1 MKTLSHIT
9 PLIALALLTCAQG
22 SAAQTVYR
30 CGSEYTQT
38 PCENGNAIRTD
49 DSRSAS
55 DRKAHQATVQKEK
68 KTADVL
74 ERQRLKEE
82 LAAHQAAMRAAAQED
97 QATRE
102 AAHREAQEA
111 AKKKKASQ
119 PVKVRA
125 YASPK
130 PATGSNKS
138 KD

>member
-1 MKTLSHIT
+1 LKTLSHT
-9 PLIALALLTCAQG
+9 TTLLALALLTYVQG
-22 SAAQTVYR
+22 GAAQTVYR
-30 CGSEYTQT
+30 CGNEYTQT

-49 DSRSAS
+49 DSRSTS
-55 DRKAHQATVQKEK
+55 DRKAHQASVQKDK
-68 KTADVL
+68 KTADAL

-82 LAAHQAAMRAAAQED
+82 QAAHQAATRAAAKED
-97 QATRE
+97 QAARE

-119 PVKVRA
+119 PVKIRA

-130 PATGSNKS
+130 PATGSKS

>member
-1 MKTLSHIT
+1 LKTLSHT
-9 PLIALALLTCAQG
+9 TTLLALTLLACAQG

-38 PCENGNAIRTD
+38 PCENGSAIRTD

-68 KTADVL
+68 KTADAL

-82 LAAHQAAMRAAAQED
+82 QAAHQAATRAAAQED
-97 QATRE
+97 QAARE
-102 AAHREAQEA
+102 AAHREAQQA
-111 AKKKKASQ
+111 AQKKKASQ
-119 PVKVRA
+119 PVKVKA
-125 YASPK
+125 YAAPK
-130 PATGSNKS
+130 PATGNKS

>member
-1 MKTLSHIT
+1 LKTLSHTT
-9 PLIALALLTCAQG
+9 PLLALMLLAYVQG

-38 PCENGNAIRTD
+38 PCENGSPVRTD

-68 KTADVL
+68 KTADAL

-82 LAAHQAAMRAAAQED
+82 QAAHQASMRAAAQED
-97 QATRE
+97 QAARE

-111 AKKKKASQ
+111 ARKKKASQ
-119 PVKVRA
+119 PVKVKA
-125 YASPK
+125 YTSPK
-130 PATGSNKS
+130 PASTNKS